1 MSVLHGLLLAPT
13 VEYKNYTQLMWIGNL
28 VSVVVALAVFFVF
41 FFISRKVRRDELAE
55 EKRLSDAEK
64 ENREDREAAA
74 TPTRESQISLLNPRR
89 MAMPCPQRCFV
100 RSITLSPVCS
110 PLHRA

>member
-41 FFISRKVRRDELAE
+41 FFIFPGKILKYAQKALLKAHADE
-55 EKRLSDAEK
+55 
-64 ENREDREAAA
+64 
-74 TPTRESQISLLNPRR
+74 
-89 MAMPCPQRCFV
+89 
-100 RSITLSPVCS
+100 
-110 PLHRA
+110 